1 MVEVRTVIQLTSR
14 HKRPPRPTP
23 RFCYACVKHKLV
35 VVMKRLLPAL
45 LALCVFAS
53 TNAHAAGRQP
63 LQGLDAYVRTVMAQ
77 WKVPGLA
84 VAIVKDGKVVL
95 ARGYGVREL
104 GKPAKVDADTL
115 FGIASNTKAFTAAAL
130 GTLAQSGK
138 IGLDAPVIDYL
149 PQFRLK
155 NDYITTH
162 LTVRDALG
170 HRSGYCD
177 PTMMW
182 IVNDFTSAQIIHQL
196 RYQKQNYGLRA
207 HFCYNNTMY
216 LVAGEIVAAVTG
228 ASWNEYVRKHFFIP
242 LGMDNTTSL
251 MSVYEHDRDT
261 AVPHGKVDGKVVPVS
276 RMNTDSMAPVGG
288 IKSSVADM
296 SHWLIMLLADG
307 RYHGHSVLDSAVI
320 KAMETPQTIIPADGE
335 IGVWAHAQTPDSQF
349 LDYGLGF
356 FVQTYAGHK
365 FVWHAGDIDG
375 MASALGMI
383 PSEHLG
389 IVALSNMNQNRA
401 PEAIMMHVLAAYL
414 DQPPRDVSGALLA
427 MKKREEDAGK
437 KMDAELTAAHDPS
450 AKPSLPLA
458 DYAGT
463 YHNNF
468 YGNVKVAFDHGKL
481 KLAFGNPQFSATLIH
496 WAHDTFKAPW
506 RDPLFGDGYVT
517 FDLDALGKVEDLKLA
532 GVGQRFDR
540 VPPKPAS
547 KK

>member
-1 MVEVRTVIQLTSR
+1 
-14 HKRPPRPTP
+14 
-23 RFCYACVKHKLV
+23 
-35 VVMKRLLPAL
+35 
-45 LALCVFAS
+45 
-53 TNAHAAGRQP
+53 
-63 LQGLDAYVRTVMAQ
+63 MAQ

-138 IGLDAPVIDYL
+138 IKLDSPVIDYL

-155 NDYITTH
+155 NTYITTH
-162 LTVRDALG
+162 LTVRDALS

-182 IVNDFTSAQIIHQL
+182 IVNDFTSTQIIHQL
-196 RYQKQNYGLRA
+196 RYQTQNYGLRA

-216 LVAGEIVAAVTG
+216 LVAGEIVSAVTG
-228 ASWNEYVRKHFFIP
+228 TSWNDYVRTHFFEP
-242 LGMDNTTSL
+242 LDMSRTTSR
-251 MSVYEHDRDT
+251 MTRYEHDRDT
-261 AVPHGKVDGKVVPVS
+261 AVPHGEIDGKVVPVS
-276 RMNTDSMAPVGG
+276 RMDTDSMAPVGG

-307 RYHGHSVLDSAVI
+307 KYRGRAVLDPAI
-320 KAMETPQTIIPADGE
+320 LEAMETPQTIIPADGE
-335 IGVWAHAQTPDSQF
+335 IGVWAHTQTPSSQF

-356 FVQTYAGHK
+356 FVQNYAGHK

-375 MASALGMI
+375 MASAVGMI
-383 PSEHLG
+383 PDEHLG

-401 PEAIMMHVLAAYL
+401 PEAVMMHVLAAYL
-414 DQPPRDVSGALLA
+414 GQPPRDVNGALLA
-427 MKKREEDAGK
+427 MKKKEEAAGK
-437 KMDAELTAAHDPS
+437 KAEAKLATAHDPA
-450 AKPSLPLA
+450 AKPSLPLE

-463 YHNNF
+463 YHNDF
-468 YGNVKVAFDHGKL
+468 YGNVTVTFDKGSL
-481 KLAFGNPQFSATLIH
+481 RLAFGNPDFSATLVP
-496 WAHDTFKAPW
+496 WNHDTFQAPW
-506 RDPLFGDGYVT
+506 KDRLFGKGYIT
-517 FDLDALGKVEDLKLA
+517 FDLDALGDVADLKLA
-532 GVGQRFDR
+532 GVGERFGR
-540 VPPKPAS
+540 VPPKSDS

>member
-1 MVEVRTVIQLTSR
+1 
-14 HKRPPRPTP
+14 
-23 RFCYACVKHKLV
+23 
-35 VVMKRLLPAL
+35 MKRLLLAFVAICVCASVKAQPA
-45 LALCVFAS
+45 
-53 TNAHAAGRQP
+53 QP

-84 VAIVKDGKVVL
+84 VAIVKNGKVVF

-104 GKPAKVDADTL
+104 GKPAKVDANTL

-130 GTLAQSGK
+130 GSLTTSGK
-138 IGLDAPVIDYL
+138 VKLDAPVIDYL

-155 NDYITTH
+155 NSYITTH
-162 LTVRDALG
+162 LTVRDILS

-182 IVNDFTSAQIIHQL
+182 LINDFTSAQIIHQL

-216 LVAGEIVAAVTG
+216 LVAGEIVPAVTG

-261 AVPHGKVDGKVVPVS
+261 AVPHGKVDGKVVPIS
-276 RMNTDSMAPVGG
+276 RMDTDSMAPVGG
-288 IKSSVADM
+288 IKSSVADI

-320 KAMETPQTIIPADGE
+320 KTMETPQTIIPAGGE

-401 PEAIMMHVLAAYL
+401 PEAIMMHVLATYL
-414 DQPPRDVSGALLA
+414 GQPPRDVSGALLA

-506 RDPLFGDGYVT
+506 RDRLFGDGYVT

>member
-1 MVEVRTVIQLTSR
+1 SR
-14 HKRPPRPTP
+14 IFRSG
-23 RFCYACVKHKLV
+23 FCYASGILKPVAA
-35 VVMKRLLPAL
+35 MKRILPVL

-53 TNAHAAGRQP
+53 VNAHATGTQP
-63 LQGLDAYVRTVMAQ
+63 LRGLDAYVRTVMAQ

-104 GKPAKVDADTL
+104 GKPAKVDANTL

-130 GTLAQSGK
+130 GTLSLSGK
-138 IGLDAPVIDYL
+138 IRLNAPVIDYL

-155 NDYITTH
+155 NAYITTH
-162 LTVRDALG
+162 LTVRDALS

-182 IVNDFTSAQIIHQL
+182 IVNDFTSARIIHQL

-216 LVAGEIVAAVTG
+216 LVAGEIVPAVTG
-228 ASWNEYVRKHFFIP
+228 SSWNDFVRAHFFKP
-242 LGMDNTTSL
+242 LGMDNTTSH
-251 MSVYEHDRDT
+251 MSVYEHDHDT
-261 AVPHGKVDGKVVPVS
+261 AVPHGQIDGKVVPIT
-276 RMNTDSMAPVGG
+276 RMDTDAMAPVGG

-307 RYHGHSVLDSAVI
+307 RYHGHPVLDPAVL
-320 KAMETPQTIIPADGE
+320 KTMETPQTIIPADGE
-335 IGVWAHAQTPDSQF
+335 IGVWAHAQTPNNQF

-356 FVQTYAGHK
+356 FLQSYAGHK

-389 IVALSNMNQNRA
+389 IVVLSNMNQNRA
-401 PEAIMMHVLAAYL
+401 PEAVMMHVLGAYL
-414 DQPPRDVSGALLA
+414 GQPPRDVSGALLA
-427 MKKREEDAGK
+427 MKKKEEAPGK
-437 KMDAELTAAHDPS
+437 KFDAKLAAAHDPS
-450 AKPSLPLA
+450 AKPSLPLKK
-458 DYAGT
+458 YAGT

-468 YGNVKVAFDHGKL
+468 YGKVEVSYTKGRL
-481 KLAFGNPQFSATLIH
+481 ELAFGNPDFSATLIP
-496 WAHDTFKAPW
+496 WNHDTFKAPW
-506 RDPLFGDGYVT
+506 HDRLFGDGYVT
-517 FDLDALGKVEDLKLA
+517 FDLDALGNVQNLKLA
-532 GVGQRFDR
+532 GLAQRFTR
-540 VPPKPAS
+540 VPKKSPA
-547 KK
+547 KH